1 MIKALSIGSYFNWNA
16 AAIRARKGFK
26 TTIGTYIF
34 SRNMLVSS
42 PSCILLK
49 FPSAWA
55 VSYKEIYAFHL
66 FDIYKF
72 ITKVFDGIHLFFLCK
87 DR

>member
-1 MIKALSIGSYFNWNA
+1 MIKALRIGSYFNWSA

-26 TTIGTYIF
+26 TTIETYIF
-34 SRNMLVSS
+34 SRNMLVPS

-49 FPSAWA
+49 FLSACA
-55 VSYKEIYAFHL
+55 VSYKEISTFHL
-66 FDIYKF
+66 LDIYKF

-87 DR
+87 NR